1 VISRLRPAPKRPA
14 FRVSAS
20 SLSNSYCKAIVGVF
34 KIRIVLRM
42 RPTKVVLLVSALIGG
57 AMTAD
62 AGIPIELARQRFANS
77 KAINLDL
84 EAQTQMATGDLR
96 AAARTIGEALRRSYV
111 VADILYAREVVRVAA
126 QVRIGHSGL

>member
-1 VISRLRPAPKRPA
+1 
-14 FRVSAS
+14 
-20 SLSNSYCKAIVGVF
+20 
-34 KIRIVLRM
+34 M
-42 RPTKVVLLVSALIGG
+42 RPTKAVLLVSALIGG

>member
-1 VISRLRPAPKRPA
+1 MRST
-14 FRVSAS
+14 
-20 SLSNSYCKAIVGVF
+20 KA
-34 KIRIVLRM
+34 VLF
-42 RPTKVVLLVSALIGG
+42 LSALIGG

-62 AGIPIELARQRFANS
+62 ADIELARQRFANS